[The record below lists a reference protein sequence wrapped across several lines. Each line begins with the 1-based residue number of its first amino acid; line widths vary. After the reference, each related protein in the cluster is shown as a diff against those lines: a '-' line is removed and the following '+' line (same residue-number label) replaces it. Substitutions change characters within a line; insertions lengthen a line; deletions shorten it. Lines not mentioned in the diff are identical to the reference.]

1 MGEYMNYLILVNKDN
16 GLSKL
21 YKPSNL
27 VKIKSKINKDIYLER
42 KTYKEA
48 ERMLNDLNKELSNIE
63 VIIDSGYRSYNYQ
76 EELNKLEPNNVG
88 ITLAKAGYSEHQ
100 TGLAIDV
107 GFIKDGLHDPYYN
120 IEDYSME
127 FKWLRENSYKY
138 GFILRYPLGK
148 ENITGYKYEPWH
160 YRYIG
165 NLANYLY
172 KKNKTLE
179 EFFNVK

>member
-1 MGEYMNYLILVNKDN
+1 MKKIAKENFLELQQYLKDN
-16 GLSKL
+16 FDLQLLPTTAYRGEIFQKTL
-21 YKPSNL
+21 YDNY
-27 VKIKSKINKDIYLER
+27 VKNYG
-42 KTYKEA
+42 KESA
-48 ERMLNDLNKELSNIE
+48 DTFSAR
-63 VIIDSGYRSYNYQ
+63 
-76 EELNKLEPNNVG
+76 P
-88 ITLAKAGYSEHQ
+88 GYSEHQ

-107 GFIKDGLHDPYYN
+107 GFIKDGLHDPYFNVDDYN
-120 IEDYSME
+120 ME

-148 ENITGYKYEPWH
+148 ENITGYKYEPCL

-172 KKNKTLE
+172 KNNKTLE